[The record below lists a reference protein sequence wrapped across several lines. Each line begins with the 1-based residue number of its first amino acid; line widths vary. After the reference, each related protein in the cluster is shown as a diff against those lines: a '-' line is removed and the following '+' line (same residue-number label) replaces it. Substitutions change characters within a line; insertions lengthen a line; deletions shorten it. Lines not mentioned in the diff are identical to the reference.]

1 MRPGSSIG
9 VRSSSICSS
18 ETCMSMRVSRWPRR
32 LRSDCDRTDFRSSPL
47 PTSLDFALT
56 AASAASSKQA
66 RDVLVLDV
74 SEPLVI
80 SDYFVICS
88 GNSDRQVRA
97 IAEAVERA
105 CRAEGARP
113 LRREGE
119 REARWVL
126 LDFVDFVVHVFLEEE
141 RAYYD
146 LERLWRD
153 APVVARSDEVGSLVT
168 A

>member
-1 MRPGSSIG
+1 MHAA
-9 VRSSSICSS
+9 
-18 ETCMSMRVSRWPRR
+18 PR
-32 LRSDCDRTDFRSSPL
+32 LGTVEVPDRTDLRSSPL
-47 PTSLDFALT
+47 PTSLDLALT

-66 RDVLVLDV
+66 RDVIVLDV

-97 IAEAVERA
+97 IAEEV
-105 CRAEGARP
+105 
-113 LRREGE
+113 
-119 REARWVL
+119 
-126 LDFVDFVVHVFLEEE
+126 E

-153 APVVARSDEVGSLVT
+153 APVVARSNEVGSLVT

>member
-1 MRPGSSIG
+1 M
-9 VRSSSICSS
+9 
-18 ETCMSMRVSRWPRR
+18 
-32 LRSDCDRTDFRSSPL
+32 PL
-47 PTSLDFALT
+47 PTSSLDLALT

-88 GNSDRQVRA
+88 GSNERQVRA
-97 IAEAVERA
+97 ITEEVERA
-105 CRAEGARP
+105 CHLAGTRP

-126 LDFVDFVVHVFLEEE
+126 LDYVDFVVHVFHEAE
-141 RAYYD
+141 REYYD

-153 APVVARSDEVGSLVT
+153 APVVARSDDLGSLVT

>member
-1 MRPGSSIG
+1 M
-9 VRSSSICSS
+9 
-18 ETCMSMRVSRWPRR
+18 
-32 LRSDCDRTDFRSSPL
+32 PL
-47 PTSLDFALT
+47 PTSSLDLALT

-88 GNSDRQVRA
+88 GSNERQVRA
-97 IAEAVERA
+97 IAEEVERA
-105 CRAEGARP
+105 CRLVGARP

-126 LDFVDFVVHVFLEEE
+126 LDYVDFVVHVFHEAE
-141 RAYYD
+141 REYYD

-153 APVVARSDEVGSLVT
+153 APVVARSDDLGSLVT

>member
-1 MRPGSSIG
+1 MRAG
-9 VRSSSICSS
+9 
-18 ETCMSMRVSRWPRR
+18 PR
-32 LRSDCDRTDFRSSPL
+32 LGTVGGTEHADLRSSPL
-47 PTSLDFALT
+47 PTSLDYALT
-56 AASAASSKQA
+56 AAEAASSKQA
-66 RDVLVLDV
+66 RDVIVLDV

-97 IAEAVERA
+97 IAEEVERA
-105 CRAEGARP
+105 CRADGARP

-119 REARWVL
+119 REARWIL

-153 APVVARSDEVGSLVT
+153 APVVARSNEVGSLVT